1 MYLQNK
7 IFNNLMLHGN
17 KPVSEKIFRKTIKSC
32 QKISKKNH
40 KKIFKKVIFNLISP
54 IKLCKLNQKTK
65 KKSIQFVYINNK
77 KIRIS
82 LAIKTLLKKKINYIE
97 QNLIHE
103 MFGILNKDSNIL
115 KENQLEQKNLILSK
129 KSAFFRWFF

>member
-1 MYLQNK
+1 MHLQNK

-17 KPVSEKIFRKTIKSC
+17 KSISEKIFRKTIKSC

-40 KKIFKKVIFNLISP
+40 KKIFKKVISNLISP

-82 LAIKTLLKKKINYIE
+82 SAIKTLLKKRINRIE

-115 KENQLEQKNLILSK
+115 KENQLEQKNSILSK

>member
-1 MYLQNK
+1 MHLQNK

-17 KPVSEKIFRKTIKSC
+17 KSISEKIFRKTIKSC

-40 KKIFKKVIFNLISP
+40 KKIFKKVISNLISP

-82 LAIKTLLKKKINYIE
+82 SAIKTLLKKRINRIE
-97 QNLIHE
+97 QNLIQE

-115 KENQLEQKNLILSK
+115 KENQLEQKNSILSK

>member
-17 KPVSEKIFRKTIKSC
+17 KSISEKIIKKTIKSC
-32 QKISKKNH
+32 QKMSKKNH

-54 IKLCKLNQKTK
+54 VKLCKLNQKTK

-77 KIRIS
+77 TIRIS
-82 LAIKTLLKKKINYIE
+82 LAIKTLLKKKINSIE
-97 QNLIHE
+97 QNLIYE

-115 KENQLEQKNLILSK
+115 KENQLEQKNSILSK